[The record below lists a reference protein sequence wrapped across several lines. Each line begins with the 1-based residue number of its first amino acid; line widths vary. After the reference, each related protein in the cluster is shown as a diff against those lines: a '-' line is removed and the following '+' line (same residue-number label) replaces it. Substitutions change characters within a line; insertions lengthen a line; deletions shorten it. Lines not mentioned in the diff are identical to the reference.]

1 MRKIT
6 EALRLHHECN
16 RSHREIVVI
25 GASPTTVGQYLRR
38 AREAGIGYPLPD
50 GLDEAAL
57 ESRLFPPEVSAD
69 VVRSEP
75 DWSQVHRELRKKSVT
90 HDLLWQEYKADH
102 PDGYRYSWFCDHY
115 RQWAG
120 KLSVSMRQTHTPGE
134 KLFVDYAGQ
143 TLPIIDGITGEIR
156 QAQLD
161 VATSRIVFV
170 AVLGASN
177 YTYAEATWTQQL
189 PDWIGSHVRVFEFLG
204 GVPEILVPDNLKSG
218 VKHASYYD
226 PELNPTYRDLAAHY
240 GVAVLPARP
249 RKPKDKAKVEG
260 GVLVVERW
268 ILARLRNQRFF
279 SLNEAN
285 RAVAELLASL
295 NQRAFKKLPGCRH
308 SAFME
313 MDRPAHT
320 ISHALQRV
328 ANRSPLGLH
337 PLPQCRY
344 EYAEWKTARVG
355 IDYHVEVAGHYYSV
369 PYRLARQQLEVRMTA
384 ATVEAFHRGHRIAAH
399 VRSPLKG
406 RHTTLDAH
414 MPPAHQAI
422 AGWNDQ
428 RLLDWAQRIGR
439 HTQAAVQAM
448 LGARKHPQQSYRAC
462 LGVLRLAKSFG
473 DERLEAACTRAL
485 HLNAAS
491 YRSIHS
497 ILKNGLDRQQPT
509 TAAQASLPLEH
520 ANVRGPEYFH

>member
-1 MRKIT
+1 MANSRLSMRKIT

-16 RSHREIVVI
+16 RSRREIARAI

-38 AREAGIGYPLPD
+38 AHEAGIGYPLPD
-50 GLDEAAL
+50 GIDEAAI
-57 ESRLFPPEVSAD
+57 ESRLFPSVLPAEA
-69 VVRSEP
+69 VRAEP
-75 DWSQVHRELRKKSVT
+75 DWVAVHRELRRKSVT
-90 HDLLWQEYKADH
+90 LDLLWQEYKADH
-102 PDGYRYSWFCDHY
+102 PDGYRYSWFCEHY

-143 TLPIIDGITGEIR
+143 TIPIIDGATGEIR
-156 QAQLD
+156 QAQL
-161 VATSRIVFV
+161 FV

-189 PDWIGSHVRVFEFLG
+189 PDWIGSHVRTFEFLG

-218 VKHASYYD
+218 VRNASFYD
-226 PELNPTYRDLAAHY
+226 PDLNPTYRDLAAHY

-279 SLNEAN
+279 SLADAN
-285 RAVAELLASL
+285 RAVADLLESL

-308 SAFME
+308 SAFIE
-313 MDRPAHT
+313 MDRPA
-320 ISHALQRV
+320 
-328 ANRSPLGLH
+328 LH
-337 PLPQCRY
+337 PLPQYRY

-355 IDYHVEVAGHYYSV
+355 IDYHVEVVGHYYSV
-369 PYRLARQQLEVRMTA
+369 PYRFARQQIEVRITA
-384 ATVEAFHRGHRIAAH
+384 ATVEAFHRGQRIAAH
-399 VRSPLKG
+399 GRSLQKG
-406 RHTTLDAH
+406 HHTTLTAH

-422 AGWNDQ
+422 GGWNDQ
-428 RLLDWAQRIGR
+428 RLLDWAMRIGQ
-439 HTQAAVQAM
+439 HTQTAVRIM

-462 LGVLRLAKSFG
+462 LGVLRLATSFG
-473 DERLEAACTRAL
+473 DERLEAACGRAL

-497 ILKNGLDRQQPT
+497 ILKHGLDRLDSNRQRAT
-509 TAAQASLPLEH
+509 TATQASLPLEH
-520 ANVRGPEYFH
+520 ANVRGPDYYH

>member
-1 MRKIT
+1 MANCRLSMRKIT
-6 EALRLHHECN
+6 EALRLHHESN
-16 RSHREIVVI
+16 RSRREIARAI

-38 AREAGIGYPLPD
+38 AREAGIGYPLPAD
-50 GLDEAAL
+50 LDEAAL
-57 ESRLFPPEVSAD
+57 ESRLFPPAVPAD
-69 VVRSEP
+69 VVRPEP
-75 DWSQVHRELRKKSVT
+75 DWTQVHRELRKKSVT
-90 HDLLWQEYKADH
+90 LDLLWQEYKADH
-102 PDGYRYSWFCDHY
+102 PDGYRYSWFCEHY

-120 KLSVSMRQTHTPGE
+120 KLSVSLRQTHTPGE

-143 TLPIIDGITGEIR
+143 TIPIIDGATGEIR
-156 QAQLD
+156 QAQL
-161 VATSRIVFV
+161 FV

-177 YTYAEATWTQQL
+177 YTYAEATWTQKL
-189 PDWIGSHVRVFEFLG
+189 PDWIGSHVRTFEFLG

-218 VKHASYYD
+218 VRHASFYD
-226 PELNPTYRDLAAHY
+226 PDLNPTYRDLAAHY

-249 RKPKDKAKVEG
+249 KKPKDKAKVEG

-279 SLNEAN
+279 SLAEAN
-285 RAVAELLASL
+285 RAVAELLEAL
-295 NQRAFKKLPGCRH
+295 NRRAFKKLPGCRH
-308 SAFME
+308 SAFIE
-313 MDRPAHT
+313 MDRPA
-320 ISHALQRV
+320 
-328 ANRSPLGLH
+328 LH
-337 PLPQCRY
+337 PLPQQRY

-369 PYRLARQQLEVRMTA
+369 PYRLARQQVEVRMTA
-384 ATVEAFHRGHRIAAH
+384 TTVEAFHRGQRFAAH

-422 AGWNDQ
+422 AGWNDR

-439 HTQAAVQAM
+439 HTRATVQVM

-473 DERLEAACTRAL
+473 DDRLEAACERAL
-485 HLNAAS
+485 NLNAAS

-497 ILKNGLDRQQPT
+497 ILKNGLDRQRQASAT
-509 TAAQASLPLEH
+509 QASLPLEH